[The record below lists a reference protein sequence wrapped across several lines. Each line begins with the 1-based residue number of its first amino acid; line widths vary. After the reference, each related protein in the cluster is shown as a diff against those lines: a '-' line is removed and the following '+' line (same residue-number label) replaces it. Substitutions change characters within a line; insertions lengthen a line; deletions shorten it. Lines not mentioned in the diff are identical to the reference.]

1 MELYQ
6 IDESYGDLDEA
17 AMSIS
22 DSSSGT
28 ALSGVYRTNWDSYGD
43 DYCYQNLSTTWQ
55 ELYDEMNLYC
65 TAYMNTCVDAKVLSV
80 NGRAVSGIGPIRY
93 EGLTS
98 EELSSLVYI
107 FTYQNPQFYF
117 IKNALYY
124 NSKVVYLGVYDTF
137 ADGDTRS
144 NASVQMFNR
153 VDAWVQ
159 TIQKESTAY
168 AKEKKAHD
176 IICEYVEYEEGTY
189 DQTAYSAVMQKKTVC
204 AGYAKLYSMLTNA
217 AGLETVSVTS
227 ATHGWNRTKLG
238 NQWYNVDLTWDDGTP
253 ISYQFFN
260 KSDATMEKY
269 DGSSRESHTQNHYYD
284 GVAPGCESDYGASVT
299 VVDAEQIH
307 ADTATVVLDL
317 VNNQSGQIRTSF
329 VPANVTDKRLGY
341 VSENTNIA
349 TVSASGLVTAVAPG
363 KTSITIRKLTN
374 NQKATCTIE
383 VYGWQDE
390 PETPTVAKYGSTW
403 ITLDTQSGCVFCGW
417 NPLAV
422 KSGFCESQTKY
433 RIYLLC
439 KTSNER
445 ILPGEQS
452 SVCPCAYS
460 DGRSTGGTCSD
471 SAISDACAD
480 LWMAEA
486 GDKWHDERYKWT
498 GEAPGGNRDRCEWQP
513 EAWNP
518 IYDALSDLWMAALV
532 VEWRDERNRGRG
544 KTPGS
549 N

>member
-1 MELYQ
+1 MNKKVTKWIIMLLCTIFIWTGNMTTYAAETADPETSDLKPLELYQ

-238 NQWYNVDLTWDDGTP
+238 ISGTMWTSRGMMERRYP
-253 ISYQFFN
+253 ISSSIN
-260 KSDATMEKY
+260 LMLRWRSTM
-269 DGSSRESHTQNHYYD
+269 
-284 GVAPGCESDYGASVT
+284 ALPG
-299 VVDAEQIH
+299 
-307 ADTATVVLDL
+307 
-317 VNNQSGQIRTSF
+317 NRIR
-329 VPANVTDKRLGY
+329 R
-341 VSENTNIA
+341 
-349 TVSASGLVTAVAPG
+349 
-363 KTSITIRKLTN
+363 ITIM
-374 NQKATCTIE
+374 
-383 VYGWQDE
+383 
-390 PETPTVAKYGSTW
+390 
-403 ITLDTQSGCVFCGW
+403 
-417 NPLAV
+417 
-422 KSGFCESQTKY
+422 
-433 RIYLLC
+433 
-439 KTSNER
+439 
-445 ILPGEQS
+445 
-452 SVCPCAYS
+452 
-460 DGRSTGGTCSD
+460 
-471 SAISDACAD
+471 
-480 LWMAEA
+480 MA
-486 GDKWHDERYKWT
+486 
-498 GEAPGGNRDRCEWQP
+498 
-513 EAWNP
+513 
-518 IYDALSDLWMAALV
+518 
-532 VEWRDERNRGRG
+532 
-544 KTPGS
+544 
-549 N
+549 

>member
-1 MELYQ
+1 
-6 IDESYGDLDEA
+6 
-17 AMSIS
+17 
-22 DSSSGT
+22 
-28 ALSGVYRTNWDSYGD
+28 
-43 DYCYQNLSTTWQ
+43 
-55 ELYDEMNLYC
+55 
-65 TAYMNTCVDAKVLSV
+65 
-80 NGRAVSGIGPIRY
+80 
-93 EGLTS
+93 
-98 EELSSLVYI
+98 
-107 FTYQNPQFYF
+107 
-117 IKNALYY
+117 
-124 NSKVVYLGVYDTF
+124 
-137 ADGDTRS
+137 
-144 NASVQMFNR
+144 
-153 VDAWVQ
+153 
-159 TIQKESTAY
+159 
-168 AKEKKAHD
+168 
-176 IICEYVEYEEGTY
+176 
-189 DQTAYSAVMQKKTVC
+189 
-204 AGYAKLYSMLTNA
+204 MLTNA

-403 ITLDTQSGCVFCGW
+403 ITLDTQSGCVYSVDGIHW
-417 NPLAV
+417 
-422 KSGFCESQTKY
+422 
-433 RIYLLC
+433 
-439 KTSNER
+439 
-445 ILPGEQS
+445 QS
-452 SVCPCAYS
+452 SPAFVNLKPNTEYTFYVKRPTSGYYRESKAVSVRVRTLTEEVQAAPAVTVRYRTHVQTY
-460 DGRSTGGTCSD
+460 GWQKQVT
-471 SAISDACAD
+471 
-480 LWMAEA
+480 MA
-486 GDKWHDERYKWT
+486 R
-498 GEAPGGNRDRCEWQP
+498 
-513 EAWNP
+513 
-518 IYDALSDLWMAALV
+518 
-532 VEWRDERNRGRG
+532 
-544 KTPGS
+544 
-549 N
+549 

>member
-1 MELYQ
+1 MNKKVTKWIIMLLCTIFIWTGNMTTYAAETADPETSDLKPLELYQ

-144 NASVQMFNR
+144 NASVQMFIR

-227 ATHGWNRTKLG
+227 AAHGWNRTKLG
-238 NQWYNVDLTWDDGTP
+238 NQWYYVDLTWDDGTP

-383 VYGWQDE
+383 VYGWQDK
-390 PETPTVAKYGSTW
+390 PETPKLAKNG
-403 ITLDTQSGCVFCGW
+403 
-417 NPLAV
+417 
-422 KSGFCESQTKY
+422 
-433 RIYLLC
+433 
-439 KTSNER
+439 
-445 ILPGEQS
+445 
-452 SVCPCAYS
+452 
-460 DGRSTGGTCSD
+460 
-471 SAISDACAD
+471 
-480 LWMAEA
+480 
-486 GDKWHDERYKWT
+486 
-498 GEAPGGNRDRCEWQP
+498 
-513 EAWNP
+513 
-518 IYDALSDLWMAALV
+518 
-532 VEWRDERNRGRG
+532 
-544 KTPGS
+544 
-549 N
+549 

>member
-1 MELYQ
+1 MNKKVTKCIIMLLCTIFIWTGNMTTYAAETADPETSDLKPLELYQ

-153 VDAWVQ
+153 VDVWVQ
-159 TIQKESTAY
+159 TMQKESTAY

-189 DQTAYSAVMQKKTVC
+189 DQTAYSADMQKKTVC

-299 VVDAEQIH
+299 VVM
-307 ADTATVVLDL
+307 
-317 VNNQSGQIRTSF
+317 QSRFMRIQRQS
-329 VPANVTDKRLGY
+329 Y
-341 VSENTNIA
+341 
-349 TVSASGLVTAVAPG
+349 
-363 KTSITIRKLTN
+363 
-374 NQKATCTIE
+374 
-383 VYGWQDE
+383 
-390 PETPTVAKYGSTW
+390 W
-403 ITLDTQSGCVFCGW
+403 IL
-417 NPLAV
+417 
-422 KSGFCESQTKY
+422 
-433 RIYLLC
+433 
-439 KTSNER
+439 
-445 ILPGEQS
+445 
-452 SVCPCAYS
+452 
-460 DGRSTGGTCSD
+460 
-471 SAISDACAD
+471 
-480 LWMAEA
+480 
-486 GDKWHDERYKWT
+486 
-498 GEAPGGNRDRCEWQP
+498 
-513 EAWNP
+513 
-518 IYDALSDLWMAALV
+518 
-532 VEWRDERNRGRG
+532 
-544 KTPGS
+544 
-549 N
+549 